1 MAISTRTTSDTL
13 TAAHYN
19 ELRNK
24 IVQIYGVGAGDYGY
38 GHTTISTT
46 VAGSSTQ
53 QVNAQHMANLR
64 TDIVKAYVH
73 ITSNSFDLTIPT
85 ASSSIIKATDSGA
98 AYNET
103 HNAYINAVNFCDTN
117 RFQSN
122 PSQMTLVAS
131 TVPKTVGS
139 NWNGTVTVQ
148 HSISFSTAEHQRFFF
163 NAGGQIRF
171 YASHDNSSTGKASD
185 WQQFL
190 ANKVNGISYGAAE
203 YWAAKTGGTATSLT
217 RYAGDFSSVYSDNYW
232 QITTSFPNATD
243 VTLTQTYADADLG
256 DYEGGNNRYWIPAY
270 DEDVVGTTSTDIGYY
285 YPTGSTTDPILGSI
299 VTVDIAAP
307 TITG

>member
-73 ITSNSFDLTIPT
+73 ITSTSFDLTIPT
-85 ASSSIIKATDSGA
+85 ASTSIIKASDSGA

-117 RFQSN
+117 RFNSN
-122 PSQMTLVAS
+122 PSQMTLVTT

-139 NWNGTVTVQ
+139 NWNGSLTVQ
-148 HSISFSTAEHQRFFF
+148 HTVQFSTAEHQRFFF

-203 YWAAKTGGTATSLT
+203 YWAAKGGSMTSMT
-217 RYAGDFSSVYSDNYW
+217 QYAGDFSSVYSDNYW
-232 QITTSFPNATD
+232 QITTAFPNATD

-256 DYEGGNNRYWIPAY
+256 DYEGGNNRYWIASY
-270 DEDVVGTTSTDIGYY
+270 DEDVVGTTTTDVGYY

-299 VTVDIAAP
+299 TTVDIAAP
-307 TITG
+307 TVTG